1 MGVEPPLVVVQPHG
15 AIVAEAAE
23 AVDVPAEF
31 LATTVK
37 V

>member
-1 MGVEPPLVVVQPHG
+1 MGVEPPLVVVQPG
-15 AIVAEAAE
+15 AIVFEAAE